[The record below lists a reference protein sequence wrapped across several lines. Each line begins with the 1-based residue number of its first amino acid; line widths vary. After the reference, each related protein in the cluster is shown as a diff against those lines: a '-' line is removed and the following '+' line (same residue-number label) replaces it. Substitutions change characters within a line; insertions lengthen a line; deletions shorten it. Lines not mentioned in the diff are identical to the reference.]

1 MKKTL
6 ISLVVTLAMAVSG
19 FAVGNRDK
27 STTAGKYPTIKLMI
41 ICGSVPSEAAEVAA
55 ALSVITREKAGCNVE
70 FIPIQVGNWAAQLN
84 LLLSGGDDTLD
95 VFMGGYTV
103 PYTTVV
109 ANGQALELDSLMAPY
124 ANEMKRAL
132 GQNVYE
138 AGRINGK
145 LYGIGRLLDQA
156 STPVYNLRADVA
168 REFGYSN
175 GNKIDLAEL
184 TELFRKIKA
193 KYPDKPLI
201 GPMNGGLNL
210 GDGRFD
216 ALGNPSLMGVLGNFG
231 QDTKVI
237 NYYESKEYAELV
249 GYFKQWKA
257 LGCYMPDILNTTDAP
272 VDYIPSGKGLGC
284 FAGHFSAE
292 MNGIWASN
300 NFGVEM
306 VSLQI
311 YQDAVAVSP
320 GLYYCI
326 NPATKSVEAAAKLIY
341 LMTTD
346 PAVVNI
352 LVNGIGGKHYRLD
365 NAGIA
370 HYPPGQNVS
379 TTGWS
384 MGYGWAALNST
395 ISHPFE
401 YPADYYKQMLTA
413 NATAHQS
420 KAFGC
425 QFDMTSVID
434 AISACTN
441 VINQYKPAI
450 ETGTADNID
459 ATVAA
464 FKQAL
469 KNAGIDEIVAV
480 KQRQLDAFL
489 ASK

>member
-6 ISLVVTLAMAVSG
+6 ISLVILVMAGSI

-27 STTAGKYPTIKLMI
+27 NTQQHPTIKLML

-70 FIPIQVGNWAAQLN
+70 FIPIQVGNWATQLN
-84 LLLSGGDDTLD
+84 LLLSGGDDALD

-109 ANGQALELDSLMAPY
+109 ANGQALELDNLMAPY
-124 ANEMKRAL
+124 MDEMKKVL
-132 GQNVYE
+132 GQNVYG

-145 LYGIGRLLDQA
+145 LYGIGGLLDQA
-156 STPVYNLRADVA
+156 STPVYNLRADIA

-175 GNKIDLAEL
+175 GDKIDLAEL

-193 KYPDKPLI
+193 KYPNKPLI

-216 ALGNPSLMGVLGNFG
+216 ALGNSLLMGVLGNFG
-231 QDTKVI
+231 QDTKVT

-249 GYFKQWKA
+249 KYFKQWKA
-257 LGCYMPDILNTTDAP
+257 LDCYIPDILNTTDAP
-272 VDYIPSGKGLGC
+272 VDYIPSGKALGC
-284 FAGHFSAE
+284 FASHFSAE
-292 MNGIWASN
+292 MNGIWTSN

-311 YQDAVAVSP
+311 YEDAVAVSP

-326 NPATKSVEAAAKLIY
+326 NPATKTPESAAKLLY
-341 LMTTD
+341 LMATD
-346 PAVVNI
+346 PVVVNI
-352 LVNGIGGKHYRLD
+352 LVNGIEGKHYRLD
-365 NAGIA
+365 DKGIA
-370 HYPPGQNVS
+370 HYPPGQDVS

-384 MGYGWAALNST
+384 MGYSWAALNST

-413 NATAHQS
+413 NTTARQS

-425 QFDMTSVID
+425 QFDMTSVTD

-450 ETGTADNID
+450 ETGTAENID
-459 ATVAA
+459 ATVAT

-469 KNAGIDEIVAV
+469 KNAGIDEIVAI